1 MHSASWGLF
10 KHLVLCE
17 PQNLSK
23 APGSRQMHT
32 ELLPTAT
39 GQLVGSRHRA
49 RTTFWVPK
57 TERAQ
62 LKLLRE

>member
-1 MHSASWGLF
+1 MHPASWGLF
-10 KHLVLCE
+10 KHLALCH

-23 APGSRQMHT
+23 ARGSRNMHT

-49 RTTFWVPK
+49 RTAFRVPK

-62 LKLLRE
+62 LKLFGE